1 MNRCKVRTIIPVAS
15 ELHDDGMLNL
25 ACKTLRVMNG
35 QPEQNIT
42 ATPRPERPSASRIW
56 ARALDATGRLMRD
69 PLATFPVVI
78 DRLGERFGDAP
89 ALSSPRETYSYAE
102 LAGRTRQYAR
112 WAMALGG
119 GPGMVIGV
127 LMPNRPDY
135 LAVWLGITR
144 VGAVASLLNTELP
157 PSALAHCL
165 TASGVTHLVVDQRLE
180 GRARDAAALMDV
192 APHIHVEPEL
202 SGISS
207 EPLET
212 STLAVTLA
220 SPALHIFTSGTTGL
234 PKAAI
239 VSHRRVLSWAGWF
252 AGLTGT
258 TADDR
263 LYNCLPMFHSVGGV
277 VAIGSV
283 LLNGGCVVLR
293 EKFSASAFWSDIRRE
308 NCTLFQYIG
317 ELCRYLLAAPPQADD
332 RDNPLRLIVG
342 NGLRAEVWQAFEQR
356 FAPGQVIEFYAATE
370 GTFSLYNVEGKVGA
384 IGRFPPFLL
393 RQPPAI
399 IVRRD
404 DDGIVRDDSGHSVL
418 CEPGEA
424 GEVLGRIDQ
433 GLKFEGYTSV
443 SDSDSKIVRNVLHDG
458 DAWFLTGDLMKQ
470 DAEGFFYF
478 VDRIGDTFRWKGE
491 NVATTE
497 VAAALTGKAG
507 IAEACVFGVAIPG
520 TDGRA
525 GMAVITGKLDAPA
538 LDLTAELPAYAQP
551 VFLRVVAS
559 LAVTDTFKHQKTAY
573 ITDGFDPALGGVY
586 WRQTKGAY
594 APLDDADYHRIL
606 SGDIRL

>member
-1 MNRCKVRTIIPVAS
+1 
-15 ELHDDGMLNL
+15 
-25 ACKTLRVMNG
+25 MNG
-35 QPEQNIT
+35 QPEQNLT
-42 ATPRPERPSASRIW
+42 VAKPSASRVW
-56 ARALDATGRLMRD
+56 ARALDSTGRLMRD

-78 DRLGERFGDAP
+78 DRLAERFGEAP
-89 ALSSPRETYSYAE
+89 ALSSPVETYSYDR
-102 LAGRTRQYAR
+102 LARRSRQYAR
-112 WAMALGG
+112 WALSLGA
-119 GPGMVIGV
+119 GPGTVIGL

-135 LAVWLGITR
+135 LAAWLGITR
-144 VGAVASLLNTELP
+144 TGAVASLLNTELP
-157 PSALAHCL
+157 PPALAHCL
-165 TASGVTHLVVDQRLE
+165 AASSVMHLIVDRRLE
-180 GRARDAAALMDV
+180 ARAREAAASMVVVPD
-192 APHIHVEPEL
+192 IHVEPDL
-202 SGISS
+202 SSFPEDAI
-207 EPLET
+207 EP
-212 STLAVTLA
+212 SAVAVTLS

-263 LYNCLPMFHSVGGV
+263 MYNCLPMFHSVGGV

-293 EKFSASAFWSDIRRE
+293 EKFSASAFWDDIRRE
-308 NCTLFQYIG
+308 QCTIFQYIG
-317 ELCRYLLAAPPQADD
+317 ELCRYLLAAPPRTDD
-332 RDNPLRLIVG
+332 REHGLRLMVG
-342 NGLRAEVWQAFEQR
+342 NGLRAEVWEAFEQR
-356 FAPGQVIEFYAATE
+356 FKPEQVIEFYAATE

-393 RQPPAI
+393 RQPPAV

-404 DDGIVRDDSGHSVL
+404 DDGIVRDGDGRAHL
-418 CEPGEA
+418 CAVGEA

-433 GLKFEGYTSV
+433 GLKFEGYTSAA
-443 SDSDSKIVRNVLHDG
+443 DSDSKVIRNVLNDG
-458 DAWFLTGDLMKQ
+458 DAWFRTGDVMKQ

-497 VAAALTGKAG
+497 VASALAGQAG

-525 GMAVITGKLDAPA
+525 GMAVVSGDFAAEA
-538 LDLTAELPAYAQP
+538 LDLATLLPAYAQP
-551 VFLRVVAS
+551 VFIRVVDG

-573 ITDGFDPALGGVY
+573 QRDGFDPALGGIY
-586 WRQTKGAY
+586 WRQPKGGYVPLSNEDY
-594 APLDDADYHRIL
+594 ARIQTGAL
-606 SGDIRL
+606 RL

>member
-1 MNRCKVRTIIPVAS
+1 
-15 ELHDDGMLNL
+15 MLNL

-35 QPEQNIT
+35 QPEQNLT
-42 ATPRPERPSASRIW
+42 VPSRDLRTEKPSASRIW
-56 ARALDATGRLMRD
+56 ARALDTTGRLMRD
-69 PLATFPVVI
+69 PLATFPIVI
-78 DRLGERFGDAP
+78 DRLAERFGDAP
-89 ALSSPRETYSYAE
+89 ALSSPIETYSYNH
-102 LAGRTRQYAR
+102 LAARARQYTR
-112 WAMALGG
+112 WALELDA
-119 GPGMVIGV
+119 GPGTVIGL

-135 LAVWLGITR
+135 LAAWLGVTR
-144 VGAVASLLNTELP
+144 TGAVASLLNTELP
-157 PSALAHCL
+157 PPALAHCL
-165 TASGVTHLVVDQRLE
+165 TASGVTHLIVDRRLE
-180 GRARDAAALMDV
+180 GRARDAIGLMAT
-192 APHIHVEPEL
+192 APAIHVEPDL
-202 SGISS
+202 SDISS

-212 STLAVTLA
+212 STLAVTLS

-258 TADDR
+258 TPDDR

-283 LLNGGCVVLR
+283 LLNGGCVVVR
-293 EKFSASAFWSDIRRE
+293 EKFSASAFWDDIRRE

-317 ELCRYLLAAPPQADD
+317 ELCRYLLAARPRTDD
-332 RDNPLRLIVG
+332 TEHSLRLIVG
-342 NGLRAEVWQAFEQR
+342 NGLRAEVWQAFQQR
-356 FAPGQVIEFYAATE
+356 FALGQVIEFYAATE
-370 GTFSLYNVEGKVGA
+370 GTFSLYNVEGRVGA

-404 DDGIVRDDSGHSVL
+404 DDGIVLDDASRAIL
-418 CEPGEA
+418 CSAGEA

-433 GLKFEGYTSV
+433 GLKFEGYTSAA
-443 SDSDSKIVRNVLHDG
+443 DSDSKVIRNVLHDG
-458 DAWFLTGDLMKQ
+458 DAWFRTGDLMKQ
-470 DAEGFFYF
+470 DDEGFFYF

-507 IAEACVFGVAIPG
+507 ITEACVFGVAIPG

-525 GMAVITGKLDAPA
+525 GMAVITGDFDASQ
-538 LDLTAELPAYAQP
+538 LDLTADLPAYAQP

-573 ITDGFDPALGGVY
+573 IKDGFDPALSGLY
-586 WRQTKGAY
+586 WRQPRGGY
-594 APLDDADYHRIL
+594 APLQDTDYRRIL
-606 SGDIRL
+606 SGAIRL